1 MKNTESIAGSHR
13 DKIPALIL
21 SAFFL
26 LTVASEAVALAASTQ
41 PPAAK
46 EPLQIPRLTTAP
58 KIDGVLDD
66 PIWETQALKID
77 AFVQLSPKENGVP
90 TEKTVAYLGYDE
102 KNLYVAFR
110 AYDSQVSKLRC
121 SVTGR
126 DKCLE
131 DDWVFIMLDTFNEK
145 RRAFSFLLNPIGI
158 QMDMMRIEEGGND
171 NMDDSWDTVFLSD
184 GKVDAEGYT
193 VEAAIPFKSLR
204 FPNDDIKTWN
214 IVLGRNLPR
223 TGEIIMHPQYSR
235 DIPGLLSNGRTFTI
249 QGAVERSRNV
259 EVMPFM
265 TALKREGE
273 KVSLGP
279 GANFKLGLSSNM
291 TLDLTANPDFSQIEA
306 DEPKIDYNL
315 RYALRYAEKRPFFLE
330 GMEIFNSPE
339 IETVYTRQIT
349 DPIWGGKLSGKSG
362 RFTYGLLSAYDMH
375 PTESLWEIPNG
386 TGTAGVKAFSNIF
399 RTKADV
405 GSGSYVGFTMTDK
418 ELGGGTWSRLGGLD
432 GQLRFKD
439 KVFFNF
445 QALASKSSEEGDS
458 TALAPGLY
466 GKLFYTNKH
475 WTLGGFYKA
484 MHPDFQAS
492 LGFVNRTDY
501 RSAGGFASFR
511 LYPDKKYLNQV
522 QFQLQAGKRD
532 GYADSTTQDT
542 WIRGGVQFRLT
553 EFNQVFV
560 AYESEMERFADTDFK
575 KQNVSVES
583 QITFISWMPINFF
596 FETGDSINYDPDDAF
611 LGYSNTYG
619 LFVNFKPSSRLQLG
633 VDFSKQT
640 FWRSAGGEPLWDYN
654 VVRQRTTYQLS
665 KTLSFRAIVDYNFFY
680 KEAFGSLLASW
691 VLRPGTVFFLGFD
704 NNYLRDEFGHLLQD
718 NYNVFI
724 KFSYWWRI

>member
-1 MKNTESIAGSHR
+1 MKTKAIVAAS
-13 DKIPALIL
+13 ALMM
-21 SAFFL
+21 A
-26 LTVASEAVALAASTQ
+26 AAALALASAVQSPT
-41 PPAAK
+41 AK

-58 KIDGVLDD
+58 KIDGVLDN
-66 PIWETQALKID
+66 PIWETEALKID
-77 AFVQLSPKENGVP
+77 AFVQLTPKENGVP

-110 AYDSQVSKLRC
+110 AYDSQATKVRC
-121 SVTGR
+121 SVTNR
-126 DKCLE
+126 DGCME

-145 RRAFSFLLNPIGI
+145 RRAFSFLLNPIGV

-193 VEAAIPFKSLR
+193 VEMAIPFKSLR
-204 FPNDDIKTWN
+204 FPDDDTKTWN

-223 TGEIIMHPQYSR
+223 TGEIMLHPHYSR

-259 EVMPFM
+259 EVMPFL
-265 TALKREGE
+265 TSLKTQGE
-273 KVSLGP
+273 KISYEP

-291 TLDLTANPDFSQIEA
+291 TLDATVNPDFSQIEA
-306 DEPKIDYNL
+306 DEPKIDYNV

-349 DPIWGGKLSGKSG
+349 DPIWGGKMSGKSG

-386 TGTAGVKAFSNIF
+386 GAASDTRAFSNIF

-405 GSGSYVGFTMTDK
+405 GSGSYIGFTVTDK
-418 ELGGGTWSRLGGLD
+418 ELGGGNWSRLGGLD

-439 KVFFNF
+439 RVFFNF
-445 QALASKSSEEGDS
+445 QALASKSSADGDR

-466 GKLFYTNKH
+466 GELYYTTKH
-475 WTLGGFYKA
+475 WTLGGYYKA

-501 RSAGGFASFR
+501 RTAGAFASFR

-522 QFQLQAGKRD
+522 QFRLQAGKRD

-542 WIRGGVQFRLT
+542 WVRGNIQFRLT
-553 EFNQVFV
+553 EFNQIYV
-560 AYESEMERFADTDFK
+560 AYESEMERFADIEFK
-575 KQNVSVES
+575 KQNFSIEA
-583 QITFISWMPINFF
+583 QTQFISWMPFGLF

-611 LGYSNTYG
+611 LGTSNTYG
-619 LFVNFKPSSRLQLG
+619 LFVTFKPSKRLQLG
-633 VDFSKQT
+633 ADFSKQT
-640 FWRSAGGEPLWDYN
+640 FWRSAGGEQLWDYN
-654 VVRQRTTYQLS
+654 VIRQRTTYQVS
-665 KTLSFRAIVDYNFFY
+665 KTLSFRAIVDYNFFEE
-680 KEAFGSLLASW
+680 EAFGSLLASW

-704 NNYLRDEFGHLLQD
+704 KSYIGDGSGHLLQD
-718 NYNVFI
+718 NYNIFV
-724 KFSYWWRI
+724 KFSYWWRL

>member
-1 MKNTESIAGSHR
+1 M
-13 DKIPALIL
+13 IL
-21 SAFFL
+21 SVAFG
-26 LTVASEAVALAASTQ
+26 LTAAVVAVAGASAAVQT
-41 PPAAK
+41 PAPK
-46 EPLQIPRLTTAP
+46 EPLQIPRLSTPP
-58 KIDGVLDD
+58 KIDGVLDN
-66 PIWETQALKID
+66 PIWETEALKID
-77 AFVQLSPKENGVP
+77 AFVQLTPKENGVP

-110 AYDSQVSKLRC
+110 AYDSQASKVRC
-121 SVTGR
+121 SVTNR
-126 DKCLE
+126 DGCME

-145 RRAFSFLLNPIGI
+145 RRAFSFLLNPIGV

-171 NMDDSWDTVFLSD
+171 NMDDSWDTVFFSD

-204 FPNDDIKTWN
+204 FPNDELKTWN

-223 TGEIIMHPQYSR
+223 TGEIILHPQYSR
-235 DIPGLLSNGRTFTI
+235 DIPGLLSNGRLFTI

-259 EVMPFM
+259 EVMPFL
-265 TALKREGE
+265 TSLQREGE
-273 KVSLGP
+273 RLKFEP

-330 GMEIFNSPE
+330 GMEIFSSPE
-339 IETVYTRQIT
+339 IETVYTRQIS

-375 PTESLWEIPNG
+375 PAESLWEIPNG
-386 TGTAGVKAFSNIF
+386 GAASDTRAFSNIL

-405 GSGSYVGFTMTDK
+405 GSGSYIGFTMTDK
-418 ELGGGTWSRLGGLD
+418 ELGGGSWNRLGGVD

-439 KVFFNF
+439 RVFFNF
-445 QALASKSSEEGDS
+445 QALASKTSADGEPTS
-458 TALAPGLY
+458 LAPGLY
-466 GKLFYTNKH
+466 GELYYTTKH
-475 WTLGGFYKA
+475 WLLGAYYKA
-484 MHPDFQAS
+484 IHPEFQAS

-522 QFQLQAGKRD
+522 QFRLQAGQTD
-532 GYADSTTQDT
+532 GYADSTTQNT
-542 WIRGGVQFRLT
+542 WLRGNVQFRLT

-560 AYESEMERFADTDFK
+560 AYENEMERFADVEFK
-575 KQNVSVES
+575 KQSLSVES
-583 QITFISWMPINFF
+583 QIMFISWMPFGFF
-596 FETGDSINYDPDDAF
+596 FETGDGINYDPEDAF

-619 LFVNFKPSSRLQLG
+619 VYATFKPSKRLQLG
-633 VDFSKQT
+633 AEFSKQT
-640 FWRSAGGEPLWDYN
+640 FWRSAGGERLWDYN
-654 VVRQRTTYQLS
+654 VIRQRTTYQLS

-724 KFSYWWRI
+724 KFSYWWRL